1 MNASSEMHAA
11 PWKRELVIAAMLF
24 GFGLLALPF
33 AIYWV
38 GSQMI
43 GEYAP
48 DASPLQLAEQ
58 IWTNLLQLEPFAWI
72 LVVSPYLVL
81 QLARLVRRVWRR
93 RS

>member
-1 MNASSEMHAA
+1 MNASSEIHAA
-11 PWKRELVIAAMLF
+11 SWKRELVIAAVLL

-43 GEYAP
+43 GEYSP
-48 DASPLQLAEQ
+48 DASPFTLAEQ
-58 IWTNLLQLEPFAWI
+58 IWTNLLQLEPFAWV

-81 QLARLVRRVWRR
+81 QLVRLVRRVWRT

>member
-1 MNASSEMHAA
+1 MNASSEIHAA
-11 PWKRELVIAAMLF
+11 SWKRELVIAAVLF

-43 GEYAP
+43 GEYSP
-48 DASPLQLAEQ
+48 DASPLTLAEQ
-58 IWTNLLQLEPFAWI
+58 IWTNLLQLEPFAWV
-72 LVVSPYLVL
+72 LVVSPYVVL
-81 QLARLVRRVWRR
+81 QLVRLVRRVWRT